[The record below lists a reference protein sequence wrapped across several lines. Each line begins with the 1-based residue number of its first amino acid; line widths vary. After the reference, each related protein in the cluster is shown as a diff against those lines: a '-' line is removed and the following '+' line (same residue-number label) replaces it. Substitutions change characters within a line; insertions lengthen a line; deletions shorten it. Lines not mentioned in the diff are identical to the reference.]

1 MYKSFILVINYLEL
15 EFYRQL
21 KEGSMSKATNH
32 SEHIFLFP
40 FTWQIFKG
48 KLGDKSFTG
57 RTNIEYIKK
66 VFSSDWE
73 MQIFQTNEPIHYNE
87 YIYFFPSVRSALY
100 TTKDKNEVVYNFK
113 YKKTQQGISKY
124 IIEVDNTQ
132 YSLDINEIKLRLYK
146 TGIGILSFH
155 LDNNL
160 YSQPEDI
167 LKINNFGRRVYP
179 PFLPLEKVKNKLL
192 AQKLIVKINNTEI
205 IEEDFEKPYDQY
217 PVQISKTIM
226 ALLGHKFSTISKDLK
241 RGDIYIQPVIDDRM
255 FVICWYTNPDLSSQ
269 ICNKNTEGIYGYM
282 DSVFWYRY
290 LFADGKGVSCK
301 NDTMM
306 GALLKDHTYD
316 RWIDDHILYG
326 VTKYSFM
333 GIGANKSPA
342 YQIYDQLV
350 CLTMV
355 QRASVLHFSN
365 EVSRIAILPKVKL
378 VMAIRSLYEYHILFM
393 NHLYFREVTADNQG
407 IEFYER
413 LIEEM
418 KIPNDISMLDAEIEE
433 VNEYATL
440 IAQESSQK
448 RTNAITVIGAA
459 LIIPTLVTGFFGM
472 NVFQNKLSNW
482 WVHPELKLWFNA
494 YFILPV
500 SLVIFICMLRPHRTF
515 RYIILVLLI
524 GVIALLSLYMVYKLG
539 CGL

>member
-1 MYKSFILVINYLEL
+1 MAN
-15 EFYRQL
+15 Q
-21 KEGSMSKATNH
+21 ATH

-40 FTWQIFKG
+40 FTWQVSKG
-48 KLGDKSFTG
+48 KYGDKSFAG

-66 VFSSDWE
+66 MFSNDWE

-100 TTKDKNEVVYNFK
+100 TTKDHSEVVYNFK
-113 YKKTQQGISKY
+113 YKKIQKGLSQY
-124 IIEVDNTQ
+124 IIQVDGSQ
-132 YSLDINEIKLRLYK
+132 YTLDITDIKLRLYK

-155 LDNNL
+155 LNNYL

-167 LKINNFGRRVYP
+167 LRINNFGRRVYP
-179 PFLPLEKVKNKLL
+179 PFLPLERVQNKLL
-192 AQKLIVKINNTEI
+192 AEKLVLKISDTQI
-205 IEEDFEKPYDQY
+205 IEEDFIKPYDLY
-217 PVQISKTIM
+217 PVQISNTITK
-226 ALLGHKFSTISKDLK
+226 LLGSKFSTISKDIK
-241 RGDIYIQPVIDDRM
+241 SGDVYIQPVIDDRM
-255 FVICWYTNPDLSSQ
+255 FVICWYNSPDLSKQ
-269 ICNKNTEGIYGYM
+269 ICQKTYDNQYEYM
-282 DSVFWYRY
+282 NSVFWYRY

-301 NDTMM
+301 NDAMM
-306 GALLKDHTYD
+306 ATLLEGHTYD
-316 RWIDDHILYG
+316 RWVGDQILYG

-333 GIGANKSPA
+333 GIGANKLPDHK
-342 YQIYDQLV
+342 IYDQLV

-378 VMAIRSLYEYHILFM
+378 VMGIRSLYEYHILFM

-407 IEFYER
+407 IELYER
-413 LIEEM
+413 LIQEM

-440 IAQESSQK
+440 IAHESSQK

-472 NVFQNKLSNW
+472 NILQDKLSTW
-482 WVHPELKLWFNA
+482 WVHPEFRLWFNA

-500 SLVIFICMLRPHRTF
+500 LVVIFICMLRPHRSL
-515 RYIILVLLI
+515 RYLLVLALI
-524 GVIALLSLYMVYKLG
+524 GIAALMSLYMVYHSG

>member
-1 MYKSFILVINYLEL
+1 MLRGGL
-15 EFYRQL
+15 
-21 KEGSMSKATNH
+21 MSNQSPH

-40 FTWQIFKG
+40 FTWQTYKG
-48 KLGDKSFTG
+48 KFSDKSFTS

-73 MQIFQTNEPIHYNE
+73 MQIFQTTEPIHYNE

-100 TTKDKNEVVYNFK
+100 TTKSKNEVVYNFK
-113 YKKTQQGISKY
+113 YKKIQHGISNY
-124 IIEVDNTQ
+124 IIEALGTQ
-132 YSLDINEIKLRLYK
+132 YILDIKEIKLRLYK

-155 LDNNL
+155 LDNNI

-167 LKINNFGRRVYP
+167 LRINNFGRRVYP
-179 PFLPLEKVKNKLL
+179 PFLPLERVKNKLL
-192 AQKLIVKINNTEI
+192 AEKLILKINETLI

-217 PVQISKTIM
+217 PVQISQTIM
-226 ALLGHKFSTISKDLK
+226 ALLGPKFSTISKDLK
-241 RGDIYIQPVIDDRM
+241 RGDVYIQPVIDDRM
-255 FVICWYTNPDLSSQ
+255 FVICWYNSPEFSAQVCAKDGDDSYEY
-269 ICNKNTEGIYGYM
+269 IN
-282 DSVFWYRY
+282 SVFWYRY

-306 GALLKDHTYD
+306 SSLLEAHTYD
-316 RWIDDHILYG
+316 RWIDDQILYG

-333 GIGANKSPA
+333 GIGAQISPA
-342 YQIYDQLV
+342 HRIYDQLV

-418 KIPNDISMLDAEIEE
+418 KIPNDISMLDTEIEE

-448 RTNAITVIGAA
+448 RTNAIAVIGAA
-459 LIIPTLVTGFFGM
+459 LIIPSLVTGFFGI
-472 NVFQNKLSNW
+472 NVLQSKLSTW
-482 WVHPELKLWFNA
+482 WMHREFKLWLNA

-500 SLVIFICMLRPHRTF
+500 SVVIFISMLRPHRSLQ
-515 RYIILVLLI
+515 YILLLFVI
-524 GVIALLSLYMVYKLG
+524 GIIALFSFYVVYNFG